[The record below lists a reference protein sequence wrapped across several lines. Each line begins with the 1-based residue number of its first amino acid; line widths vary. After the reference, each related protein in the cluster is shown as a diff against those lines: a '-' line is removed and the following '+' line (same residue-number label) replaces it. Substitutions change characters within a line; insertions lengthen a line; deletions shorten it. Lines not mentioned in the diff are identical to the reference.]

1 MPMPAPFPVAC
12 GPLLPQVVSG
22 ALPKGHPLRGAVL
35 LLGNFDGFHLGH
47 QALLRAARHQARGRP
62 VAVMSCEPH
71 PRSFFGCETRPFRLT
86 TAGLKPLLLA
96 PHGIDYIFAP
106 RFDRD
111 FASLSPQDFVDQVLV
126 AGLGVQAVHAGPD
139 FRFGHRRSGD
149 MAQLCALGR
158 DRGLAVG
165 SLAQV
170 TLAGARASSTA
181 IRDHIRAGDI
191 QAANRLL
198 GAPWL
203 VEIAPDGTS
212 LHPDLC
218 RPQPGRYLAVQEG
231 TGAGPVPVVIGA
243 AGEFHL
249 PGRHAPG
256 PAPWHLLARG

>member
-1 MPMPAPFPVAC
+1 MSLPAPFPVAG

-22 ALPKGHPLRGAVL
+22 ALPMEHPLRGAVL

-62 VAVMSCEPH
+62 LAVMSCEPH
-71 PRSFFGCETRPFRLT
+71 PRSFFGSETRPFRLT

-106 RFDRD
+106 RFDRA
-111 FASLSPQDFVDQVLV
+111 FASLSPTEFVDQVLV
-126 AGLGVQAVHAGPD
+126 AGLGVHAVHAGPD

-149 MAQLCALGR
+149 MALLCALGR
-158 DRGLAVG
+158 AHGFAVG

-170 TLAGARASSTA
+170 TLEGARASSSA
-181 IRDHIRAGDI
+181 IRDHIRAGDLP
-191 QAANRLL
+191 AANRLL

-203 VEIAPDGTS
+203 VETTPDGTS

-218 RPQPGRYLAVQEG
+218 RPQAGRYLARQEG
-231 TGAGPVPVVIGA
+231 RAPVPVLIGA
-243 AGEFHL
+243 GGEFRL
-249 PGRHAPG
+249 PGRHAPD
-256 PAPWHLLARG
+256 PAPWHLLAKG

>member
-1 MPMPAPFPVAC
+1 MSLPAPFPVAC

-22 ALPKGHPLRGAVL
+22 ALPPGHPLRGAVL

-47 QALLRAARHQARGRP
+47 QALLRAARRRAGGRP

-71 PRSFFGCETRPFRLT
+71 PRSFFGSEPRPFRLT
-86 TAGLKPLLLA
+86 TAGLKPLLLG

-111 FASLSPQDFVDQVLV
+111 FASLSPQEFVDQVLV
-126 AGLGVQAVHAGPD
+126 AGLGVHAVHAGPD

-149 MAQLCALGR
+149 MALLRALGR
-158 DRGLAVG
+158 DHGFAVG

-203 VEIAPDGTS
+203 VETTADGAG

-218 RPQPGRYLAVQEG
+218 RPPPGRYLARQEG
-231 TGAGPVPVVIGA
+231 TAPVPVLIGA
-243 AGEFHL
+243 AGEFQL
-249 PGRHAPG
+249 PGRKIPG
-256 PAPWHLLARG
+256 PAPWHLLAKG